1 MPVNENLIPIVIV
14 PVVFGSIVWMTYLVI
29 NALLTWH
36 RRRLSAQFHEKLLE
50 RFGSSRDFG
59 EFLNTEGGRSFV
71 DSLLVEKSV
80 PHQRIMHALQWGIIV
95 VLFGMSLL
103 IIRGPIVARGL
114 PPEINPVLMFF
125 GTVAV
130 FVGLGL
136 LVSSGA
142 TFVLSKRM
150 GLLESIEQRHTPA
163 GSLKPQA

>member
-1 MPVNENLIPIVIV
+1 MENLIPIVIV
-14 PVVFGSIVWMTYLVI
+14 PVVFGSIIWVVYLVV
-29 NALLTWH
+29 NALQIWH
-36 RRRLSAQFHEKLLE
+36 RRRLSTQFHEKLLE
-50 RFGSSRDFG
+50 RFGSSKDFG

-80 PHQRIMHALQWGIIV
+80 IPHQRIMHALQWGIVV

-114 PPEINPVLMFF
+114 PPELNPVMMLF

-136 LVSSGA
+136 LISSAA
-142 TFVLSKRM
+142 TFALSKRM
-150 GLLESIEQRHTPA
+150 GLLDRERRQTPDA
-163 GSLKPQA
+163 SSV